1 MLFSNRIEGNFSQF
15 GLHCSIDSREICVQS
30 SKLVCKRLESEGRV
44 LPKAAIFRKVCEALI
59 FLDQYVF
66 ILVGALGTLLQSN
79 PNFRMTTDPS
89 ENPHAGNGIDTAI
102 TPIVKAKIS
111 GYYATRLKGNKRSHA
126 QASASII
133 FRLSSEPHQI
143 RETCERLAAFVC
155 ERNVQPRF

>member
-1 MLFSNRIEGNFSQF
+1 MLFSNRIKGNFSQF

-30 SKLVCKRLESEGRV
+30 VCKRLRMRWPRAAGG
-44 LPKAAIFRKVCEALI
+44 AAIFRKSCETLI

-79 PNFRMTTDPS
+79 PNFSMTTDPS
-89 ENPHAGNGIDTAI
+89 GNPPAGNGIDAEI
-102 TPIVKAKIS
+102 TQIVKAQMF
-111 GYYATRLKGNKRSHA
+111 GYYAIRLKGNKRSHA